1 MNPRPSVPFVPSVL
15 FPGLLAS
22 CLILLSG
29 CQSWP
34 KDAYIQGAKSTVNTP
49 WGPSTM
55 EADMIATGSAARN
68 ISLPESPTVSTV
80 PKKK

>member
-1 MNPRPSVPFVPSVL
+1 MKPIRSVSV
-15 FPGLLAS
+15 FFLLS
-22 CLILLSG
+22 TLILWIVSG

-49 WGPSTM
+49 WGPSTL
-55 EADMIATGSAARN
+55 EAEMIATGSAARN
-68 ISLPESPTVSTV
+68 ISLPETPTIA